1 MNCYKTDLL
10 DLRCMDCMD
19 LMREMPDG
27 SVDAVITDPP
37 YFRVV
42 DDAWDRAWKC
52 EADFL
57 AWVKTLLI
65 EWRRVLKFNG
75 SLYCFAYPDMAGK
88 IETLMA
94 EHFTVLNHI
103 VWVKPSGYWDK
114 QCKEAQRQF
123 FPQTERILFAEQKG
137 ADYMAKGESTY
148 AAAMNQ
154 AREHV
159 FAPIRAH
166 LLEQREKSGLSNA
179 DILLLSSTSHTH
191 YWAKSQWALPTEKDY
206 KAFRDACGGKAF
218 CKPYEELRKDYEE
231 LRKDYEELRKDYEE
245 LRKDYEELRKDY
257 EELRRPFHMHGQ
269 KHSTDVWSFK
279 TEPAEPGRHPCQ
291 KPLSLM
297 RHIIE
302 TSTRPGSL
310 ILDSFMGS
318 GSTAIVAAQMGRRC
332 ISSELDPDY
341 FTAAVK
347 RVQAET
353 AQQEFSL

>member
-1 MNCYKTDLL
+1 
-10 DLRCMDCMD
+10 MDCMA

-231 LRKDYEELRKDYEE
+231 LR
-245 LRKDYEELRKDY
+245 
-257 EELRRPFHMHGQ
+257 RPFHMHGQ

>member
-1 MNCYKTDLL
+1 MTTYTTDLL

-148 AAAMNQ
+148 AAALNQ

-159 FAPIRAH
+159 FEPIRAH

-179 DILLLSSTSHTH
+179 DLLRLSSTAHTH
-191 YWAKSQWALPTEKDY
+191 YWAKSQWSLPTEKDY
-206 KAFRDACGGKAF
+206 NAFRDACGGKAF
-218 CKPYEELRKDYEE
+218 CKNH
-231 LRKDYEELRKDYEE
+231 EE

-318 GSTAIVAAQMGRRC
+318 GSTAIVAAQIGRRC

-341 FTAAVK
+341 FRAGVK

-353 AQQEFSL
+353 AQQEFAL